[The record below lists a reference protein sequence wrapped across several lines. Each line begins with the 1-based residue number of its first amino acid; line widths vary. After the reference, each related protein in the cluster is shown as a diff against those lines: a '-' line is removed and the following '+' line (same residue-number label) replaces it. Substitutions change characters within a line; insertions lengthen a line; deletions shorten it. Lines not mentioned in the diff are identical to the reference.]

1 LFSGN
6 KSLIWLWITEGNLM
20 KRILC
25 FFSFI
30 SSLVIFTSPVFAR
43 HSMALSGF
51 GGGNFQI
58 VNTFPDL
65 DLGAGGGIAFEYRFN
80 QHWGL
85 QTSLSVFDHNG
96 SGAQKGDNG
105 ILVLNVPSIDLKYYL
120 LGDEKRIDPFLRA
133 GLGLTVLTGGNVSNN
148 SGGAGMAAQIGIGS
162 DFYLNDAFS
171 LGVEVQFKTAGIIRG
186 NSQSSAMIFLPVLGN
201 FTYHFK

>member
-1 LFSGN
+1 
-6 KSLIWLWITEGNLM
+6 M
-20 KRILC
+20 KTKFY
-25 FFSFI
+25 FFSLLLMI
-30 SSLVIFTSPVFAR
+30 LLASPNIYSR
-43 HSMALSGF
+43 HSMAISGF

-58 VNTFPDL
+58 VDTFPQL

-96 SGAQKGDNG
+96 SGPQRGDNN
-105 ILVLNVPSIDLKYYL
+105 ILLLNVPSVDLKYYL
-120 LGDEKRIDPFLRA
+120 LNDEKWIDPFLRA
-133 GLGLTVLTGGNVSNN
+133 GIGISVLTGGSAANN
-148 SGGAGMAAQIGIGS
+148 SGGAGMAAQVGLGS
-162 DFYLNDAFS
+162 DFYINDAFS

-186 NSQSSAMIFLPVLGN
+186 NSQSSALIFLPVLGN

>member
-1 LFSGN
+1 
-6 KSLIWLWITEGNLM
+6 M
-20 KRILC
+20 KKFLAWVGLV
-25 FFSFI
+25 
-30 SSLVIFTSPVFAR
+30 SSLFLYSPQAHSR

-58 VNTFPDL
+58 VDTFPQL
-65 DLGAGGGIAFEYRFN
+65 DIGGGGGIAWEYRFN

-85 QTSLSVFDHNG
+85 QTSLSVFDHDG
-96 SGAQKGDNG
+96 SGPEKGDKG

-120 LGDEKRIDPFLRA
+120 LSDEKRFDPFLRA
-133 GLGLTVLTGGNVSNN
+133 GIGLTVLTGGSVANN
-148 SGGAGMAAQIGIGS
+148 SGGAGMAAQVGVGS
-162 DFYLNDAFS
+162 DFYINDAFS
-171 LGVEVQFKTAGIIRG
+171 LGLEIQFKTAGIIRG

>member
-1 LFSGN
+1 M
-6 KSLIWLWITEGNLM
+6 KKIVSLLATL
-20 KRILC
+20 
-25 FFSFI
+25 
-30 SSLVIFTSPVFAR
+30 SSLFLFIPQGFSR
-43 HSMALSGF
+43 HSMAISGF

-58 VNTFPDL
+58 INTFPEL

-80 QHWGL
+80 QHWGI

-96 SGAQKGDNG
+96 SGPQKGDKG
-105 ILVLNVPSIDLKYYL
+105 ILLLNVPSIDLKYYL
-120 LGDEKRIDPFLRA
+120 LGDEKRFDPFLRA
-133 GLGLTVLTGGNVSNN
+133 GLGISVLTGGTVSNN
-148 SGGAGMAAQIGIGS
+148 SGGAGMGAQIGIGS